1 MALLSRSL
9 EMPST
14 FCCLN
19 CSNSTKEAGFIKAAA
34 ATAAAVEGSGG
45 SGASAA
51 LNFKA
56 RLRDSKDCCES
67 GDDGVARPS
76 EGVSKNPPRVGSVG
90 GFASAGCDVDIAVK
104 TD

>member
-1 MALLSRSL
+1 M
-9 EMPST
+9 
-14 FCCLN
+14 
-19 CSNSTKEAGFIKAAA
+19 KAAPA
-34 ATAAAVEGSGG
+34 ADVEGSDG

-76 EGVSKNPPRVGSVG
+76 EGVSKKPPRVGNVGSVG
-90 GFASAGCDVDIAVK
+90 GFASTDCDVDIAVRL
-104 TD
+104 D